1 MSLRANADVGIATRA
16 GSHARMCAAHR
27 VTLGGTMNANPY
39 APPRAEVDDVGPQ
52 AAPMPAL
59 WNPNAAAN
67 WSLLFTP
74 AFGAYLHM
82 KNWQALG
89 QQDKAAA
96 ARTWCYSC
104 LAFLCLLILSG
115 AVLPNSKALDGL
127 GRAAGIGLL
136 AAWYFANARDQV
148 KYVKVQLGGKYVRKG
163 WLKPLS
169 LALLSIL
176 AVFAA
181 LVIVVVLLG
190 AA

>member
-1 MSLRANADVGIATRA
+1 
-16 GSHARMCAAHR
+16 
-27 VTLGGTMNANPY
+27 MNANPY
-39 APPRAEVDDVGPQ
+39 APPRAEVDDVGAQ

-96 ARTWCYSC
+96 ARAWCYSC
-104 LAFLCLLILSG
+104 LAILCLLILSG

-148 KYVKVQLGGKYVRKG
+148 KYIKIQLGDKYVRKG

-169 LALLSIL
+169 LALLSIVAL
-176 AVFAA
+176 FAA
-181 LVIVVVLLG
+181 LVVVVVLLG